1 MSWKHACPP
10 RFHRYSRFWFLVIFM
25 SVNTM
30 LGIALLLIFE
40 TDFPSVLL
48 FIFLTNVGMYLTFY
62 LVMKKL
68 AGERL
73 TWPTLIFLVLTAVF
87 MLPALYFF
95 RSEVKNTGVGPALS
109 KEINQP
115 CFEGLNYFDNH
126 DVWHFLSRWKEKC
139 QQNFRFDFSSHSF
152 GLFFALAFLLTLDDD
167 IAEYDQANIQVWWLL
182 NSLLSH
188 PKAFFFFNIDDYH
201 KSFQW
206 FWNIDHATE
215 MFHHSSR

>member
-1 MSWKHACPP
+1 
-10 RFHRYSRFWFLVIFM
+10 M
-25 SVNTM
+25 SVNTL
-30 LGIALLLIFE
+30 LGIALLLVFE

-48 FIFLTNVGMYLTFY
+48 FIFLANVGMYLTFY

-126 DVWHFLSRWKEKC
+126 DVWHFLSR
-139 QQNFRFDFSSHSF
+139 
-152 GLFFALAFLLTLDDD
+152 
-167 IAEYDQANIQVWWLL
+167 
-182 NSLLSH
+182 
-188 PKAFFFFNIDDYH
+188 
-201 KSFQW
+201 
-206 FWNIDHATE
+206 
-215 MFHHSSR
+215 